1 MKRIWLL
8 LLLPLA
14 LLAPDLRAQSAPRK
28 AAAKTA
34 QRASAGRLTS
44 GFVTT
49 SDHVRIHYL
58 EASRDRED
66 SSRPSLL
73 FIPGW
78 TMPAE
83 IWEPQIRHFARTHR
97 VVAMDPRSQ
106 GRSSRPAEGHY
117 PAARA
122 RDIKAVVDQLQL
134 EPVVLVGWSMGV
146 IEVAAYV
153 DQFGTDSLAGV
164 VFVDGIAGGDFHPQ
178 LTPALLN
185 FAGMHLKDRQKM
197 ADDFVRSMY
206 KNPAVLKDEAYIR
219 RIKTASL
226 RTPTNAA
233 IALFVGAF
241 TTDMRPALAKLNRP
255 ALIVSA
261 PGGPFDPSYEDMA
274 RRIAGS
280 RHVKFEGA
288 GHALFVDEPEKFNAL
303 LDDFLSSLAERVKE
317 R

>member
-1 MKRIWLL
+1 
-8 LLLPLA
+8 
-14 LLAPDLRAQSAPRK
+14 
-28 AAAKTA
+28 
-34 QRASAGRLTS
+34 
-44 GFVTT
+44 
-49 SDHVRIHYL
+49 
-58 EASRDRED
+58 
-66 SSRPSLL
+66 
-73 FIPGW
+73 
-78 TMPAE
+78 
-83 IWEPQIRHFARTHR
+83 
-97 VVAMDPRSQ
+97 
-106 GRSSRPAEGHY
+106 
-117 PAARA
+117 
-122 RDIKAVVDQLQL
+122 VDQLQL
-134 EPVVLVGWSMGV
+134 APVVLVGWSMGV

-153 DQFGTDSLAGV
+153 DQFGTDPLAGV
-164 VFVDGIAGGDFHPQ
+164 VLVDGIAGGDFHPQ
-178 LTPALLN
+178 FTPALLN
-185 FAGMHLKDRQKM
+185 FAGMHLKERQKM

-233 IALFVGAF
+233 VALFVGAF

-303 LDDFLSSLAERVKE
+303 LDDFLSSLAVRVKE